1 MSEYPFLNAP
11 YAFTVCRI
19 EPENNLHLILEAFAP
34 PSPLTLVIVGNWN
47 NSEYGRELRR
57 RHGRQSG
64 VFLLDPIYDPEQLNL
79 LRGNCAVYLHGHSCG
94 GTNPSLVEAMYL
106 GLPVIACDV
115 NFNRE
120 TTENQALYFSSAGQL
135 KELCEQ
141 LDVNTRR
148 RLGEKMKEIAD
159 RRYTWQRISKC
170 YSNLF

>member
-34 PSPLTLVIVGNWN
+34 PPPLTLVIVGNWN

-79 LRGNCAVYLHGHSCG
+79 LR
-94 GTNPSLVEAMYL
+94 
-106 GLPVIACDV
+106 
-115 NFNRE
+115 
-120 TTENQALYFSSAGQL
+120 QL
-135 KELCEQ
+135 
-141 LDVNTRR
+141 R
-148 RLGEKMKEIAD
+148 RLSARSLLRRHQSVIGGSDVPGIAGHRL
-159 RRYTWQRISKC
+159 RREFQPG
-170 YSNLF
+170 NH

>member
-1 MSEYPFLNAP
+1 
-11 YAFTVCRI
+11 
-19 EPENNLHLILEAFAP
+19 
-34 PSPLTLVIVGNWN
+34 
-47 NSEYGRELRR
+47 
-57 RHGRQSG
+57 
-64 VFLLDPIYDPEQLNL
+64 
-79 LRGNCAVYLHGHSCG
+79 
-94 GTNPSLVEAMYL
+94 MYL